1 MILHL
6 YFARRFAGTF
16 VFVLSI
22 FFGILLLIDLVEQV
36 RRFEGENVGLI
47 RLIGL
52 TLLSVPETLYTILPL
67 ITIIAALTLF
77 LSLARTS
84 ELVVSRAAGRS
95 AFRSLLGPALVT
107 FLIGVLAVAA
117 LNPIVAATSGQFDRV
132 SDELRGEVTSALS
145 LTRSGVWLRQ
155 GNGEGQTVIQAVRSN
170 EDGTRLTGVTFLGFD
185 VKGAPTYRLE
195 GDSARLEDGAWRV
208 RNAKRWDFADQ
219 NPEQDAISVSQ
230 TSVPSS
236 LTASRIA
243 DSFGDP
249 STIPV
254 WELPAFISD
263 LQASGFSARRHIVFL
278 QSQLAM
284 PVLLVAMVLI
294 GAAFTMRH
302 TRLGRSGPSVLVALS
317 IGFGLF
323 FLGDFAQILG
333 ETGRIPAMLAA
344 WGPPVAACLLPL
356 GLILHWEDG

>member
-6 YFARRFAGTF
+6 YFARRFLGTF
-16 VFVLSI
+16 LFVLSI
-22 FFGILLLIDLVEQV
+22 FFGILMLIDLVDQV
-36 RRFEGENVGLI
+36 RRFEGQDVGLVS
-47 RLIGL
+47 LIGL

-77 LSLARTS
+77 LNLARTS

-95 AFRSLLGPALVT
+95 AVRSLFGPAVVT
-107 FLIGVLAVAA
+107 FLIGIAAVAI
-117 LNPIVAATSGQFDRV
+117 LNPIVAATTQQFDRL
-132 SDELRGEVTSALS
+132 SDSLRGEITSTLS
-145 LTRSGVWLRQ
+145 LTRGGVWLRQ
-155 GNGEGQTVIQAVRSN
+155 GDGEGQTVIHARRAN
-170 EDGTRLTGVTFLGFD
+170 EDGTRLTRVTFLGFD
-185 VKGAPTYRLE
+185 ADGAPTYRLE
-195 GDSARLEDGAWRV
+195 GASAQLTDGAWQIRD
-208 RNAKRWDFADQ
+208 AKRWDFAEA
-219 NPEQDAISVSQ
+219 NPERAALSVSQ
-230 TSVPSS
+230 SSVPSS
-236 LTASRIA
+236 LTARQIA

-263 LQASGFSARRHIVFL
+263 LRAAGFSARRHIVFL
-278 QSQLAM
+278 QSELAL
-284 PVLLVAMVLI
+284 PLLLVAMMLI

-302 TRLGRSGPSVLVALS
+302 TRLGRSGPLVLTSLS
-317 IGFGLF
+317 LGFGLF